1 MQIKLHNTILELHQ
15 GDITRL
21 AVDAIVNAA
30 NSGLRGGGGVDGAI
44 HRAGGPAIMVECR
57 QISGC
62 PTGQAVVT
70 TAGNLQ
76 ARYVIHAVGPIWR
89 GGDHGEPEL
98 LRSAYANSLLR
109 AEEHDVATIA
119 FPSISTGVYGYP
131 IEQACPIAVSAVLDH
146 IRRSTSLQRV
156 VFCLFSAH
164 DHAVYESHFREAT
177 EDLRDIV
184 ETGDESR

>member
-1 MQIKLHNTILELHQ
+1 MAL
-15 GDITRL
+15 
-21 AVDAIVNAA
+21 
-30 NSGLRGGGGVDGAI
+30 
-44 HRAGGPAIMVECR
+44 CR
-57 QISGC
+57 QIGGC

-146 IRRSTSLQRV
+146 IRRGTGLQRV

-164 DHAVYESHFREAT
+164 DCAVYESHLKETAETRG
-177 EDLRDIV
+177 DIV
-184 ETGDESR
+184 GPRGESQ